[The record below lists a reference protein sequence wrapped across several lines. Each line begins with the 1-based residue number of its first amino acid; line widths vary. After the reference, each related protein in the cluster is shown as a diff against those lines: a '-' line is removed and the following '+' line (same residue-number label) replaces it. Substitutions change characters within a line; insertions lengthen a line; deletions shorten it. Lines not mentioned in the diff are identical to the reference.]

1 MEEEHKKIRNHTVY
15 MQNEAYKQQ
24 NDAEAKQLI
33 PCDFLRFVANFKDDL
48 EHLAFQ
54 LDANHVDN
62 FPEFEVAKIQEK
74 QQERQQSVRESIG

>member
-15 MQNEAYKQQ
+15 MQSVASKQ
-24 NDAEAKQLI
+24 NDAESKQLI
-33 PCDFLRFVANFKDDL
+33 PCDFLRFVANVKDDL

-62 FPEFEVAKIQEK
+62 FPEEEIAK
-74 QQERQQSVRESIG
+74 